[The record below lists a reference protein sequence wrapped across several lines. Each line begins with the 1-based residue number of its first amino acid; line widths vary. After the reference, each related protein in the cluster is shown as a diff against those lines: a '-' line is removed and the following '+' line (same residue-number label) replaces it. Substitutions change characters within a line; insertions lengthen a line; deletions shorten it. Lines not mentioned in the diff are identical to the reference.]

1 MTVVAAGGSA
11 LRRLITPLDPAEF
24 FARHWERRPLHISAA
39 GRDSFADVLSID
51 AIEKILSDVNRQP
64 LPFTVVSAGKEL
76 KRSEYIRDDNSVD
89 IVRLFQLFG
98 EGYTVVLNQLH
109 LKHEPMAAFCQALA
123 LEFSMPVQCNAYLS
137 PPDSKGFKPH
147 YDTHDVFILQ
157 LVGAKEWRIYEPLVA
172 FPMRGQAFQPDA
184 DEMGKLAHTFELKT
198 GEAVYIPRGWG
209 HEGRTAAET
218 SLHATIGI
226 LSFTWAELLIEA
238 VSVACLRDGALR
250 EALPVGFAQPGFDKD
265 KARARF
271 TALWQKL
278 QSDIDADAAFAHF
291 AGRLVDSAAP
301 DMRGQ
306 LRALQSVDA
315 LSIESLAGVRANAL
329 YALRRT
335 QDKIVIRF
343 QGRTIELPAPCGP
356 GVEHALASPCFRI
369 ADLPGELDGDA
380 KLTLVRRLIREG
392 LLTAKEPDRQA

>member
-1 MTVVAAGGSA
+1 MIVSTAGRPA
-11 LRRLITPLDPAEF
+11 LVRLIAPLDPENF
-24 FARHWERRPLHISAA
+24 LTEHWERRPLHISAP
-39 GRDSFADVLSID
+39 RRETFASLLSIS
-51 AIEKILSDVNRQP
+51 AIEKILSDLNRVP
-64 LPFTVVSAGKEL
+64 IPFTVVCAGKDL

-98 EGYTVVLNQLH
+98 EGYTVVLNRLH
-109 LKHEPMAAFCQALA
+109 LKHEPMAAFCQALER
-123 LEFSMPVQCNAYLS
+123 EFSMPVQCNAYLS
-137 PPDSKGFKPH
+137 PPDGKGFKPH

-157 LVGAKEWRIYEPLVA
+157 LAGAKEWRIYEPLVA

-184 DEMGKLAHTFELKT
+184 DEMGTLTHTFELKT

-209 HEGRTAAET
+209 HEGRAAAET

-226 LSFTWAELLIEA
+226 LSFSWAEFMIEA
-238 VSVACLRDGALR
+238 VSAACLRDGALR

-271 TALWQKL
+271 ATLWQKL

-291 AGRLVDSAAP
+291 AGRLVDSAVP

-315 LSIESLAGVRANAL
+315 LTVESSAGVRASVL
-329 YALRRT
+329 YGLHRND
-335 QDKIVIRF
+335 DKIVIRF
-343 QGRTIELPAPCGP
+343 LGRTIELPAPCGP
-356 GVEHALASPCFRI
+356 AVEHALASWCFRI
-369 ADLPGELDGDA
+369 ADLPGELDGEA

-392 LLTAKEPDRQA
+392 LLTAKDPHPLR